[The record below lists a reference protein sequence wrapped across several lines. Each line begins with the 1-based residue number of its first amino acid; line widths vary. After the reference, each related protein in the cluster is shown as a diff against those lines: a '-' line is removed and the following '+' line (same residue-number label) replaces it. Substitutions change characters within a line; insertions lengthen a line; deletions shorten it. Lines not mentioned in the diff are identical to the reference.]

1 MKLSVS
7 TINMKKT
14 LKLLK
19 SVHTSST
26 AVSHSEALRRKLLN
40 WRLCSV
46 QPCVDGILARNILSA
61 ATVSAEY
68 ENSFEFFDVFR
79 VLLKRISFQLNIF
92 IIKIPT
98 SVSKRYSTRFLTN
111 CMNRDRT
118 VTSFYR

>member
-26 AVSHSEALRRKLLN
+26 TVSHSEALRRKLLN

-68 ENSFEFFDVFR
+68 ENSFGLFDVLR
-79 VLLKRISFQLNIF
+79 VLLKRISF
-92 IIKIPT
+92 
-98 SVSKRYSTRFLTN
+98 
-111 CMNRDRT
+111 
-118 VTSFYR
+118 